1 MRGGK
6 SGFDAV
12 YGNRAGR
19 VGHECVVGCR
29 HVVAKPVLD
38 GPITREKRTN
48 AFADHIAFRGALA
61 SSDFCS
67 HRIGQ
72 FGRRP
77 DGELPRGRMMTWEA
91 TGEMQAYSTP
101 TGSAYLD
108 RASQRFRDA
117 ALPRRPTAHGVRVQR
132 LNTPGSALIFRG
144 APTVHRRGR

>member
-38 GPITREKRTN
+38 GPITREKCTN
-48 AFADHIAFRGALA
+48 AVADHIACRGVLA

-72 FGRRP
+72 FGR
-77 DGELPRGRMMTWEA
+77 
-91 TGEMQAYSTP
+91 Q
-101 TGSAYLD
+101 
-108 RASQRFRDA
+108 RDA
-117 ALPRRPTAHGVRVQR
+117 ELLRGAHGDV
-132 LNTPGSALIFRG
+132 GDDG
-144 APTVHRRGR
+144 